1 MGSKAYP
8 LLFLAV
14 VFGLV
19 AAWLVRSVMTNPT
32 PASTAVA
39 PPSDTRPVAVASADL
54 LAGAGLTNFN
64 VSVVELP
71 VDAVPAGAFASVAD
85 ALADNPIA
93 LTAIAAREVLLPGKL
108 STGISR
114 RILTSRI
121 PDGERAITIP
131 VNVIRGVGG
140 FVLPGDRVDI
150 LVTTAAASGQPLTYT
165 ILQDMSVL
173 GVDQL
178 SAQPDEGDAIVVSAV
193 TLLADPDEAKVL
205 TLAQR
210 IGDLTLMLRNEGDA
224 TSDVSANATLE
235 DLWEYDLETIQN
247 TIQEIFPAEQNLE
260 ITTANGRVII
270 GGEVSSEEAR
280 SALIDGVRVFAAN
293 DAIVDLTQ
301 ISDPAPDRVI
311 VATVQII
318 RGREIE
324 SVDFEELR

>member
-8 LLFLAV
+8 LLFLAII
-14 VFGLV
+14 FGLA
-19 AAWLVRSVMTNPT
+19 AAWLVRSVMISQAPV
-32 PASTAVA
+32 STAEI
-39 PPSDTRPVAVASADL
+39 PPSDTRPVAVASVDL

-71 VDAVPAGAFASVAD
+71 VDVVPEGAFASVAD

-93 LTAIAAREVLLPGKL
+93 LTAIAAREVLLPAKL

-165 ILQDMSVL
+165 VLQDMSVL

-193 TLLADPDEAKVL
+193 TLLARPDEAKVL

-235 DLWEYDLETIQN
+235 DLWEYDLESIQN
-247 TIQEIFPAEQNLE
+247 TIQEIFPAEQNLA
-260 ITTANGRVII
+260 ITTANG
-270 GGEVSSEEAR
+270 
-280 SALIDGVRVFAAN
+280 
-293 DAIVDLTQ
+293 
-301 ISDPAPDRVI
+301 
-311 VATVQII
+311 
-318 RGREIE
+318 
-324 SVDFEELR
+324 

>member
-1 MGSKAYP
+1 
-8 LLFLAV
+8 
-14 VFGLV
+14 
-19 AAWLVRSVMTNPT
+19 
-32 PASTAVA
+32 
-39 PPSDTRPVAVASADL
+39 
-54 LAGAGLTNFN
+54 
-64 VSVVELP
+64 
-71 VDAVPAGAFASVAD
+71 
-85 ALADNPIA
+85 
-93 LTAIAAREVLLPGKL
+93 
-108 STGISR
+108 
-114 RILTSRI
+114 
-121 PDGERAITIP
+121 
-131 VNVIRGVGG
+131 
-140 FVLPGDRVDI
+140 
-150 LVTTAAASGQPLTYT
+150 
-165 ILQDMSVL
+165 
-173 GVDQL
+173 L

-235 DLWEYDLETIQN
+235 DLWEYDLESIQN